1 MSANTFIENTEN
13 IIRSIYDDINTY
25 SKEANVTIIAA
36 SKFQTIEDMQIVY
49 EAGIDNFGENRGQE
63 VRDKREFYINNNI
76 NLSYIGKLQKNKLKY
91 IMGVCH
97 IIQSIDSLDLAEFIN
112 ERYKAESMFVDILAE
127 INVSGEIS
135 KSGFSVEE
143 AESAVNKLS
152 KLSNLHLRGFMT
164 IGPLTDEETIIAKS
178 MGIMKQL
185 FDNCKADYSGFDTL
199 SMGMSNDYKIA
210 LANGSNMIR
219 IGRKLFGGR
228 KK

>member
-1 MSANTFIENTEN
+1 
-13 IIRSIYDDINTY
+13 
-25 SKEANVTIIAA
+25 
-36 SKFQTIEDMQIVY
+36 
-49 EAGIDNFGENRGQE
+49 
-63 VRDKREFYINNNI
+63 
-76 NLSYIGKLQKNKLKY
+76 
-91 IMGVCH
+91 
-97 IIQSIDSLDLAEFIN
+97 
-112 ERYKAESMFVDILAE
+112 
-127 INVSGEIS
+127 
-135 KSGFSVEE
+135 
-143 AESAVNKLS
+143 
-152 KLSNLHLRGFMT
+152 MT